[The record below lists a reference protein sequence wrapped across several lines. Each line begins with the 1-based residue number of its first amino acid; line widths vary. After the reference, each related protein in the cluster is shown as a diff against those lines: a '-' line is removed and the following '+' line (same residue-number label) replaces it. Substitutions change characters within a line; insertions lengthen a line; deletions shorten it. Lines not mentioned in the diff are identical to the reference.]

1 MGEAGSE
8 LTVGEQGI
16 NNLNFNYPLN
26 KPTMMLKEKKID
38 F

>member
-1 MGEAGSE
+1 MGLPGLE
-8 LTVGEQGI
+8 LTVGQGI

-26 KPTMMLKEKKID
+26 KATMMLKEKKID